1 MKTRTMIILTIIVT
15 FWFQAIAL
23 SNAGHGSAFG
33 SASYL
38 YARGLPTMA
47 EWAAFFL
54 SFVA

>member
-1 MKTRTMIILTIIVT
+1 MKTRTMIILAIIVA

-23 SNAGHGSAFG
+23 SNSGHGSAFG

-38 YARGLPTMA
+38 YAMGLPTMA